1 MCTCT
6 SIYVDIYTDIHICM
20 YLCVTHHRISYIIHH
35 TSCIIHHASRIL
47 YHTSQI
53 MTYIHI
59 YVCLDVCM
67 YACTSIDVDIYIYIY
82 TYIYVCIYVCMY
94 VCMSTTIWCCRSAS
108 LLRPLVTIQRPGESH
123 KNYGS
128 EPKTSE
134 LACRTSKTLV
144 LPERS
149 EGQLLASWH
158 LCTEN

>member
-1 MCTCT
+1 M
-6 SIYVDIYTDIHICM
+6 YVY
-20 YLCVTHHRISYIIHH
+20 
-35 TSCIIHHASRIL
+35 
-47 YHTSQI
+47 
-53 MTYIHI
+53 
-59 YVCLDVCM
+59 
-67 YACTSIDVDIYIYIY
+67 
-82 TYIYVCIYVCMY
+82 MY